1 MSLGMRVKVLRRAKG
16 LTQQGLADAVN
27 VSRVYI
33 QSIESNRRRP
43 SMDLLERL
51 AEALDVT
58 VADLVKDSPGDG
70 KRMQLEEVLA
80 SGQVEVWYRSRKL
93 SPREVKRINRL
104 VETIL
109 EEWDEEDQE

>member
-58 VADLVKDSPGDG
+58 VADLEQEALPQGGKEDKPAGGDH
-70 KRMQLEEVLA
+70 
-80 SGQVEVWYRSRKL
+80 
-93 SPREVKRINRL
+93 PRGVG
-104 VETIL
+104 
-109 EEWDEEDQE
+109 